1 MEISA
6 FGQLLWFL
14 RDLDAAKIHHT
25 LSAPTA
31 SPPNGAIMVQVTV
44 PGEYWEV
51 EFHEGGEIGVEV
63 FVSRNGVQGKE
74 ALEELFDR
82 FSD

>member
-1 MEISA
+1 MENSA

-14 RDLDAAKIHHT
+14 WELDAANIHHT
-25 LSAPTA
+25 LAAPTA

-51 EFHEGGEIGVEV
+51 EFHEDGDIGVEV
-63 FVSRNGVQGKE
+63 FVSRNGVEGKE
-74 ALEELFDR
+74 ALDELFDR